1 MRRLRRWYTVIK
13 KITREEV
20 RSHWPVRRQDANKG
34 SFGRVLVVAGS
45 RTMCGAGLLCAKSA
59 LLAGAGL
66 VFWAL
71 PKSMQPSFAAALPEA
86 ITIPLPET
94 ENGEIS
100 AEAFDELQSFCADRK
115 PSVAVVGPGMG
126 DSPLL
131 GRMLAEFNL
140 PLVADA
146 DALNFLA
153 VRGVQGPLAQ
163 PVIYTPHPGEMARLL
178 QTDIAR
184 DEKSRQEQV
193 QTLARQTGGVCL
205 LKGAGTLVCRHK
217 KDGLFEVFQ
226 NTSGGPALAKAGSGD
241 VLSGVIAGLWAQL
254 GMQNGFDLNSAF
266 SAALCGVYA
275 HGLAGDLAARALT
288 DYGVLSGV
296 TAAYVPFAVKEIL
309 N

>member
-1 MRRLRRWYTVIK
+1 MRRLRRWCIVID

-20 RSHWPVRRQDANKG
+20 RSRWPVRPANANKG

-45 RTMCGAGLLCAKSA
+45 RTMCGAGFLCAKSA
-59 LLAGAGL
+59 LLAGAGM

-71 PKSMQPSFAAALPEA
+71 PKSMQPAFGAALPEA

-100 AEAFDELQSFCADRK
+100 ADAFDDLQSFCASRK
-115 PSVAVVGPGMG
+115 PSLAVVGPGMG
-126 DSPLL
+126 ESPLL
-131 GRMLAEFNL
+131 GRLLTECNL

-153 VRGVQGPLAQ
+153 ARGIQGPLPH

-178 QTDIAR
+178 KTDIAR
-184 DEKSRQEQV
+184 DEKSRERQV

-205 LKGAGTLVCRHK
+205 LKGAGTLVCRLR
-217 KDGLFEVFQ
+217 KDGSLETCQ
-226 NTSGGPALAKAGSGD
+226 NTTGGPALAKAGSGD

-254 GMQNGFDLNSAF
+254 GVQNGFDLNSAF

-275 HGLAGDLAARALT
+275 HGLAGDLAVRTRT

-296 TAAYVPFAVKEIL
+296 TAEFVPPAIKEIL